1 MRGPSPTSSNP
12 QADGLTGVTERT
24 AAAETADVI
33 VVGAGVQ
40 GASLAFH
47 LAERGARV
55 LVVERETTAAGATG
69 RSSGFVRMHYDLESD
84 ARLAWLSFPYF
95 LDWPGHVGAG
105 DCAFVRTGF
114 LQLFSPGLA
123 EAVTAN
129 VATHQGIGIDTR
141 TVTPIEVPDLVP
153 GVVLDGIGIGAFE
166 PESGYADPSGTAAGF
181 LEAARRRGAR
191 YLHGCRV
198 TGVAVEG
205 ERVVG
210 VDSDR
215 GRLAAPVVVDAA
227 GAWAGTLGR
236 TAGVDVPVQP
246 WRHDTAFFGL
256 PAGRGTDFPIVID
269 EINEVYFRPEG
280 HDLMLVGLEG
290 SSEVGGSPDRPLT
303 AATPAGVEDMIGRV
317 VSRVPWM
324 SEGTL
329 RTSHGGQDGIT
340 PDQHPLIGPAGPDG
354 FYLLCGF
361 SGTGFKTAPAI
372 GACLAELILDGRTTT
387 ADISGYAPDRFAAG
401 RPLVA
406 EHPYGVLWR

>member
-1 MRGPSPTSSNP
+1 MAG
-12 QADGLTGVTERT
+12 
-24 AAAETADVI
+24 AAETADVI
-33 VVGAGVQ
+33 VIGAGVQ

-47 LAERGARV
+47 LAGRGADV

-84 ARLAWLSFPYF
+84 ARLASLSFPYF
-95 LDWPGHVGAG
+95 LDWEGHVGAG
-105 DCAFVRTGF
+105 DCGFVRTGF
-114 LQLFSPGLA
+114 LQLFSA
-123 EAVTAN
+123 EMVDAVTAN
-129 VATHQGIGIDTR
+129 VALHQRIGIDTR
-141 TVTPIEVPDLVP
+141 TVTASEVAELVP
-153 GVVLDGIGIGAFE
+153 GAVVDGIGVGAFE
-166 PESGYADPSGTAAGF
+166 PQSGYADPSGTAAGF

-191 YLHGCRV
+191 YTHGCRV
-198 TGVAVEG
+198 TGVAVER

-215 GRLAAPVVVDAA
+215 GRLTARVVVDAA
-227 GAWAGTLGR
+227 GAWAAALAK
-236 TAGVDVPVQP
+236 TAGVDVPVEP

-256 PAGRGTDFPIVID
+256 PAGRHPDFPIVID

-303 AATPAGVEDMIGRV
+303 AATPAGIEDMIARV
-317 VSRVPWM
+317 IARVPWM
-324 SEGTL
+324 TEGTF
-329 RTSHGGQDGIT
+329 RTAHGGQDGIT
-340 PDQHPLIGPAGPDG
+340 PDQRPLIGPAGPDG

-372 GACLAELILDGRTTT
+372 GTSLAELILDGRTTT
-387 ADISGYAPDRFAAG
+387 GDISAYSPDRFA
-401 RPLVA
+401 RNEPLVA

>member
-1 MRGPSPTSSNP
+1 M
-12 QADGLTGVTERT
+12 
-24 AAAETADVI
+24 
-33 VVGAGVQ
+33 
-40 GASLAFH
+40 
-47 LAERGARV
+47 
-55 LVVERETTAAGATG
+55 
-69 RSSGFVRMHYDLESD
+69 
-84 ARLAWLSFPYF
+84 
-95 LDWPGHVGAG
+95 
-105 DCAFVRTGF
+105 
-114 LQLFSPGLA
+114 
-123 EAVTAN
+123 
-129 VATHQGIGIDTR
+129 
-141 TVTPIEVPDLVP
+141 
-153 GVVLDGIGIGAFE
+153 
-166 PESGYADPSGTAAGF
+166 
-181 LEAARRRGAR
+181 
-191 YLHGCRV
+191 

-210 VDSDR
+210 VDTDR

-227 GAWAGTLGR
+227 GAWAAALAR
-236 TAGVDVPVQP
+236 TVGVEVPVQP

-256 PAGRGTDFPIVID
+256 PTGHRPDFPIVID

-280 HDLMLVGLEG
+280 HDMMLVGLEG

-303 AATPAGVEDMIGRV
+303 AATPAGIEDMVRRLV
-317 VSRVPWM
+317 ARVPWM

-329 RTSHGGQDGIT
+329 RTAHGGQDGIT

-401 RPLVA
+401 HPLVA